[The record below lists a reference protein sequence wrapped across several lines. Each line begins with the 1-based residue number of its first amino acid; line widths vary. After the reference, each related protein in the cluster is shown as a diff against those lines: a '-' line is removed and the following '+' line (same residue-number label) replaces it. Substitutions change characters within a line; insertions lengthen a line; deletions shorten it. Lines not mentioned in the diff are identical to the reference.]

1 MTRAPAHGR
10 IRRNQAVRAAFLA
23 SSDSGFMTASEVAAD
38 GGLAQ
43 L

>member
-1 MTRAPAHGR
+1 MTPLRRMGNPAE
-10 IRRNQAVRAAFLA
+10 IAAAAAFLA
-23 SSDSGFMTASEVAAD
+23 PSDSGFMTASEVAVN